1 MAILAF
7 QKPESLIMIE
17 GKDAYTAQFEL
28 KPLERGYGD
37 TIGNALRRILLSSI
51 EGYAI
56 ASIRIGG
63 VGHEFATIP
72 GVIEDVTNIILN
84 LKKVRFKPTTEDAT
98 EEEVMLNVSGRECF
112 KAGDLNE
119 KLTHFQVVN
128 TEEVICTL
136 GKSASFDISLR
147 INKGRGYVP
156 AEENARPEDS
166 VEVIPIDSIYTPIR
180 KVMYRHENFRVQQRT
195 DYEKLIIGITTDGTI
210 DPRKAMQDAASILI
224 DLFQLFTDNQK
235 LEVLHA
241 EEKGEE
247 QDLDKEARGIRELL
261 QTPIQDTGLS
271 VRARNCLTQNG
282 LTTLASL
289 VSYDKEMLMK
299 FRNFGKKTLEELTEF
314 LDAVGLDFNMDI
326 SKYNL

>member
-1 MAILAF
+1 
-7 QKPESLIMIE
+7 MIE
-17 GKDAYTAQFEL
+17 GKDAYTAHFEL

-63 VGHEFATIP
+63 VDHEFATIP

-84 LKKVRFKPTTEDAT
+84 LKKVRFKPTVEDAT
-98 EEEVMLNVSGRECF
+98 EEEITLNVSGRELF
-112 KAGDLNE
+112 KAGDLND
-119 KLTHFQVVN
+119 KLSHFQVVN

-136 GKSASFDISLR
+136 GKNASFDISLR

-195 DYEKLIIGITTDGTI
+195 DYEKLIIGITTDGTV
-210 DPRKAMQDAASILI
+210 DPRKAMHDAAAILI
-224 DLFQLFTDNQK
+224 DLFKLFTDDQK
-235 LEVLHA
+235 LEVQHMD
-241 EEKGEE
+241 ESNEE
-247 QDLDKEARGIRELL
+247 QDLDKETRRIRDLL
-261 QTPIQDTGLS
+261 LTNIADCDFS

-299 FRNFGKKTLEELTEF
+299 FRNFGKKTLEELTDF

-326 SKYNL
+326 TKYNL